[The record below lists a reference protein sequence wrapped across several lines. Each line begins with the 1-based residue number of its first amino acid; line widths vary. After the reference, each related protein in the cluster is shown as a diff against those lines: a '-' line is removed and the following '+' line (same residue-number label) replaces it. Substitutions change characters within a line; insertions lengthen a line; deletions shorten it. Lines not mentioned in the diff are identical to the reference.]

1 MDLHQ
6 YLTAIRK
13 RWITI
18 VALTLIGGA
27 LGFAISS
34 QITPIYRSSSS
45 VFISARQGD
54 NTSELLQGST
64 FAQNVVQSYAA
75 LATTDSVLR
84 PAMDAV
90 GYTGNIGAFSS
101 KITADTPINT
111 VIINISADDPDP
123 AMAQKIAGAV
133 TTSLSRAISAIAPV
147 TTSHQPAITTSVIAP
162 ATLPKVPISPNRTLA
177 IILGAGAGLA
187 LGLIYAVTRQLLDTR
202 VRTSQD
208 IQNVAELPVLGR
220 IPRGRRRTDPLA
232 VLASPASAEAE
243 AYRGLVSNLEFA
255 DLDRS
260 IRVVV
265 VSSPSV
271 DDGKST
277 VSINLALA
285 MAERVGR
292 VLLVDADLRRP
303 SVAGLCQIEGSVGL
317 TSVLVGRASL
327 SEAVQQWGA
336 PNLDVL
342 ASGTIPSNPSQLLSS
357 TAFSDLVRT
366 MAAEY
371 DFVVFDS
378 VPLLT
383 VTDTLPLAR
392 LTDGALIT
400 VRYNGTHRH
409 DLQLALE
416 SLQRVNAPVLGAVLN
431 FVPAAPRS
439 PYNAYVTPAANVS
452 RSTSAARRAGTSAR
466 ADRAAGWGVRDALP
480 AAAEATHRAKARTAA
495 REPKEQSEAA
505 RDTVPDDD
513 PMVDENA
520 VPAENAVRSG
530 RD

>member
-6 YLTAIRK
+6 YFTAIRK

-18 VALTLIGGA
+18 LALTLIGGA

-34 QITPIYRSSSS
+34 QITPVYRSTSS

-90 GYTGNIGAFSS
+90 GFTGPTGAFAS
-101 KITADTPINT
+101 KISADTPINT

-123 AMAQKIAGAV
+123 AMAQKMAGAV
-133 TTSLSRAISAIAPV
+133 TSSLAQAISAIAPV
-147 TTSHQPAITTSVIAP
+147 TTNHQPAITTSVIAP

-177 IILGAGAGLA
+177 IVLGAGAGLA

-208 IQNVAELPVLGR
+208 IQNIAELPVLGR

-232 VLASPASAEAE
+232 VLASPGSAEAE
-243 AYRGLVSNLEFA
+243 SYRGLVSNLEFA

-303 SVAGLCQIEGSVGL
+303 SVAALCQIEGSVGL

-342 ASGTIPSNPSQLLSS
+342 AAGTIPSNPSQLLSS
-357 TAFSDLVRT
+357 AAFSDLVRT

-383 VTDTLPLAR
+383 VTDTLPLSR
-392 LTDGALIT
+392 LTDGALVT
-400 VRYNGTHRH
+400 VRYNGTTRH

-416 SLQRVNAPVLGAVLN
+416 SLERVNAPVLGVVLN

-452 RSTSAARRAGTSAR
+452 RSTSAARRAANSVRT
-466 ADRAAGWGVRDALP
+466 DRAVGWRAQDAP
-480 AAAEATHRAKARTAA
+480 PPVAESMRPTEARSAA
-495 REPKEQSEAA
+495 REPEPPSDRR
-505 RDTVPDDD
+505 RDTVPDDEPTAD
-513 PMVDENA
+513 DNV

>member
-6 YLTAIRK
+6 YVTAIRK

-18 VALTLIGGA
+18 VALVLLGGA
-27 LGFAISS
+27 VGYAIAA
-34 QITPIYRSSSS
+34 QMTPVYRSTSS

-54 NTSELLQGST
+54 STTELLQGST

-75 LATTDSVLR
+75 LATTASVLT

-90 GYTGNIGAFSS
+90 GYTGSPGAFAA
-101 KITADTPINT
+101 KITAETPINT

-123 AMAQKIAGAV
+123 ATAQATSAAV
-133 TTSLSRAISAIAPV
+133 TASLAKAISSIAPK
-147 TTSHQPAITTSVIAP
+147 TTTHQPAITTSVIAS
-162 ATLPKVPISPNRTLA
+162 ATLPRVPIAPNKTLS

-187 LGLIYAVTRQLLDTR
+187 LGLAYAVMRQLLDTR
-202 VRTSQD
+202 LRTRED
-208 IQNVAELPVLGR
+208 IQNVAELPVLAR
-220 IPRGRRRTDPLA
+220 IPRGRRRTDPLV
-232 VLASPASAEAE
+232 VLAAPGSAEAE

-265 VSSPSV
+265 VTSPSV
-271 DDGKST
+271 NDGKST

-303 SVAGLCQIEGSVGL
+303 SVAALCQIEGSVGL
-317 TSVLVGRASL
+317 TSVLVGRATL
-327 SEAVQQWGA
+327 ADAVQQWGA

-342 ASGTIPSNPSQLLSS
+342 ATGTIPSNPSQLLSS
-357 TAFSDLVRT
+357 AAFSDLVRT

-378 VPLLT
+378 VPLLN

-392 LTDGALIT
+392 LTDGALIAI
-400 VRYNGTHRH
+400 RYNGTTRH
-409 DLQLALE
+409 DLQLGLE

-431 FVPAAPRS
+431 FVPPAAKS
-439 PYNAYVTPAANVS
+439 PYNGYVTAAGTTPRSGTARKSVPSPGPAAHTGWGAHDAGTPAPG
-452 RSTSAARRAGTSAR
+452 RPSAAPPAAPAASPPDDELAVVPAATTADDR
-466 ADRAAGWGVRDALP
+466 AD
-480 AAAEATHRAKARTAA
+480 AA
-495 REPKEQSEAA
+495 RKG
-505 RDTVPDDD
+505 TVS
-513 PMVDENA
+513 
-520 VPAENAVRSG
+520 SG